1 MQSTKPGGGLIGAEG
16 RHQSGEGN
24 HNETN
29 FRPEAT
35 VHGLFRE
42 RAAAHPARPALVW
55 QGGQL
60 DYAGLD
66 NRSDAVA
73 RHLISLGCKP
83 DQPVA
88 LCLPRSAGAVIA
100 ALGVLKA
107 GGAYLPLDPSYPRA
121 RLQSI
126 LADAGVEIVIASDAD
141 RGPLEGLSVHLVSL
155 ESLETADHGESRS
168 LPETTSADGLAYVMY
183 TSGSTGM
190 PKGVQ
195 IEHRSIVRLVG
206 DVDYVTLDADTC
218 FLHAAPLGF
227 DASTLELWGPLLNGG
242 RCAVFAAPVPD
253 ARSLAA
259 CIETFG
265 VTSAW
270 LTAALFN
277 SIVDEDP
284 SALAGLR
291 ELLTGGEALSP
302 QHVRAALHALP
313 GLSLSNGYGPT
324 ECTTFATTYAIPRD
338 LPADATAIPIGR
350 AIADT
355 SLHVLD
361 AQGVPVAHGETG
373 ELHIGGRGLAR
384 GYLGRPDLDAER
396 FVTDASGQRLYR
408 TGDLVSWG
416 EDGTL
421 RFVGRADQQ
430 VKIRGFR
437 IEPGEIEAA
446 LSAHTNVKSCA
457 VVALPGPGA
466 DKRLV
471 AYVVPRTGNC
481 DIAGLRHHL
490 QQSLPDYMVPAL
502 FMQLSALPV
511 TTNGKLDRA
520 ALPAPGNAR
529 PELAHPYRAPRGEL
543 ETALCDAFAGV
554 LGLERVGADD
564 GFFELGGDSLLAIRV
579 LHQLRASGIADFAP
593 MRLFESPTPAGLA
606 KMQPVLTPEK
616 QAGASQPDEPI
627 AIVGMAGRFPGADD
641 IEAFWKNLCAGT
653 ESIRMFSPEEIDPSI
668 PPALRDHPDYV
679 RARGVL
685 NDTAGFDAAFFGI
698 SPLEAQLMDPQHR
711 HFLET
716 AWHALEHAGYV
727 PETAPGRVGVFG
739 GMYNATYYQKHVLP
753 RPETIARLGELPTML
768 ANEKDYL
775 TSRVAYK
782 LGLNGPAVG
791 VHTACSTSLVA
802 AVMAMESLRRGD
814 CELALA
820 GGVAITCPPD
830 SGYLYQEGA
839 MASPDGHTRTFD
851 AEAAGTVFSDGV
863 AMLALRRLSDA
874 IAAGDTVYA
883 VLLGGAVNN
892 DGAERASFTAPS
904 PSGQASVIALAH
916 DRAGIDARSISYLE
930 AHGTAT
936 PLGDPIEIE
945 GLTRAFRRHT
955 QDKGFCAIG
964 SLKSNVGHLVIAAGA
979 ASLIKTSLALHR
991 RTLPPTIGFDKPNPH
1006 IDFAASPFVPQS
1018 RLSDWSQASGPRR
1031 AGVSAFGFG
1040 GTNAHVVLEEAPATA
1055 PHADS
1060 ARTAQLLVVSART
1073 PEALEA
1079 SCQRLGSYLAGAD
1092 ATGDQT
1098 PTLADIAHTLRVGR
1112 RVFAHRHA
1120 IVAGSASEASRL
1132 LSEPLAQR
1140 AVDETTP
1147 DLAFLCPGQG
1157 SQYAAMGHGLYQT
1170 EPAFRAAYDQC
1181 CEILR
1186 TLTGSDPR
1194 LGFFSRDP
1202 DALLPT
1208 RITQPAI
1215 FVLEYALAR
1224 LWMHWG
1230 IVPTALIGHSV
1241 GEFVCA
1247 VLAGVMPLQDALA
1260 LVELRGRLMQ
1270 ALPAGS
1276 MLSVRLAASELS
1288 AYLEDGVELA
1298 AENGPHLCVVA
1309 GPTPAIERVGAR
1321 LDAAGIAARKL
1332 VTSHAFHSAMMEPV
1346 IAPMRERLQS
1356 IALQAPKIPIL
1367 STVTAEWLSDEQAC
1381 DPDYWAQHLRKPVR
1395 FAPAV
1400 SKLVS
1405 DPSRLLIEIGPRAT
1419 LTTLAHQ
1426 AAVGKRRQ
1434 TVAVASLSDSA
1445 ESESAAIATAL
1456 GKLWTLGAC
1465 PDWQAYTAH
1474 ESRRRVAVPGYPFQ
1488 HQRYWLDAVPALESG
1503 VSATALDADAAREAE
1518 IAPAA
1523 ESMLA
1528 DGMSVESSA
1537 ADAGRSALFAR
1548 LQSVIEEVSGLE
1560 VEENESATPW
1570 LELGLDSLALTQLS
1584 LQVQRSFKVK
1594 VSFRQ
1599 MMEQY
1604 GSMASLLEFLS
1615 VASDESRPVATG
1627 DKTTALSAKTAT
1639 AVIAGDE
1646 EDADGKPLTYDVK
1659 KAFGA
1664 IARIHSQ
1671 ADPLTPLQR
1680 ERLDALVARYTART
1694 GKSKTYTAKH
1704 RGHMADPRVVNGF
1717 RPITKELAYQLVI
1730 ERSRGSH
1737 MWDLDGNEYVD
1748 VLSGFGMN
1756 LFGWQPDFL
1765 REVLHQQIED
1775 GYEIGPQHVL
1785 AGETAELFAELTH
1798 AERVAFC
1805 NTGSEAVMG
1814 AMRIARTVTG
1824 RNTIAIFTGAYHGI
1838 FDEVIVRGTRKL
1850 RSIPAAPGIMA
1861 SASQNVLVLD
1871 YGTEESM
1878 RILRERAH
1886 ELAAILVEPVQSRRP
1901 DFQPVEF
1908 LRELRSLTQ
1917 ESGSVLI
1924 FDEVV
1929 TGFRAHPRGIQGL
1942 FGIEADLACYG
1953 KVVGGG
1959 FPIGVIA
1966 GKRPFMDA
1974 LDGGHWEYG
1983 DDSTPTVGVTYFA
1996 GTFVRHPLALA
2007 AAKASLRRLRDAGPE
2022 LQEGLNRRTADMV
2035 AAVNA
2040 AMRELGAPFKL
2051 ATFASLWRNVFTEDL
2066 PYGDLLYVMLRDRG
2080 IHILD
2085 NFPCFLTTAHTDEDI
2100 ARIVAAYREAAAE
2113 MIESGFFPVVET
2125 GTGIE
2130 ADTAAAA
2137 SEMRVVPT
2145 TEQQREVWLADRMG
2159 AEASLAYNESISLH
2173 LRGPLDVDAL
2183 RAAIQSLIGRHDAL
2197 RSTFSVD
2204 GLSLHVHAATPTLDL
2219 DLHDLSALTP
2229 VESEAGLAGLI
2240 DQHVSQPFDLVE
2252 GPLVRTALVR
2262 MDEAHHVFV
2271 LTGHHIVLDGWS
2283 FWVLVKELAAE
2294 YARFKHGTGAS
2305 LPEAPS
2311 FADYA
2316 LLASDEAGTDGEDLE
2331 WWSRQYADGG
2341 PVLELPTDRPRP
2353 RLRTQTAGRHDHL
2366 LPAQL
2371 VASLRKVGAKRG
2383 TSLFASLL
2391 AGFSTLLHRLTH
2403 QDDVV
2408 IGIPV
2413 AGQAAGHEGLVG
2425 HCVSMLPLRL
2435 RMQRAIP
2442 FAQLLE
2448 SSRAAMLDAY
2458 DHQRVTFGRLLQA
2471 LPLAR
2476 DTARL
2481 PLISVMFNID
2491 QAMTLERDAVP
2502 GLQFEVAG
2510 NARRFETFEL
2520 FVNAVDLGADGM
2532 RLECQYNRD
2541 LFDAETVA
2549 RWMSAFE
2556 SLLSDAAADPE
2567 CALGALA
2574 LLGDEDRRRL
2584 DGWNATEAEYPRDQR
2599 VEDLILEQT
2608 CRSPDAIALRAGARS
2623 LSYAQLDARSHAIAC
2638 ALQSAGVSAGDRVGL
2653 LLERDIDLVPALLGA
2668 WRAGACYVPMDPAFP
2683 VERLAYMAS
2692 DAGLRFVLST
2702 QTLAERL
2709 EAAVG
2714 NATVISV
2721 DAIPAFSERTM
2732 PPQGTASDDAYVIYT
2747 SGSTGQPKGV
2757 CVPHRTVA
2765 NFLQSMRAAPGLD
2778 AQARFAAVTTLSFD
2792 IAVLELLLPLLVGA
2806 QVLLVER
2813 EQAIDGQA
2821 LRVLLESNDI
2831 DAMQATPMTWRLL
2844 LESGWRGGPQW
2855 KALCGGEPMPPE
2867 IAAALLERTGELWN
2881 LYGPTETTVW
2891 SSAHRVAD
2899 ATPPLPIGKPIA
2911 NTQLHV
2917 MDADLKRVPIGVV
2930 GELCIGGD
2938 GVARGYLD
2946 RPQLT
2951 AERFVD
2957 TEHGRLYRT
2966 GDLARWRN
2974 DGTLECLGRDDFQVK
2989 LRGYRIELGEIEQQ
3003 LASHPAV
3010 AQVVAVTHAFGDGDV
3025 RLVAYVVPAT
3035 PSSLDEETMRAHLAS
3050 RLPGY
3055 MVPSR
3060 FIPLA
3065 SLPLT
3070 GSGKIDRKALP
3081 APGIGEASPVDRS
3094 QQDIADPLQA
3104 QVAAHYR
3111 QVLGLAQVGAH
3122 DNFFSIGGHSLLAA
3136 QLTARLGSE
3145 LHINMPLRVAFE
3157 HPTIAG
3163 LAAWIGM
3170 QEKDD
3175 RDTQSIA
3182 RLPSGSNAP
3191 LSLMQQRLWYL
3202 EQLQPGRT
3210 VYNVPSAHHLR
3221 GALDFDALERALA
3234 RIVERQDVLRTVV
3247 GTHEGEPYQH
3257 VQARVDVSLPRE
3269 DLSQLPHG
3277 QREAELMHRLE
3288 DQIARP
3294 FDLARGPLFRA
3305 RLYAL
3310 EEDHHVLFF
3319 MAHHLIWDGWSFDL
3333 FYDEMSALYQ
3343 AYAGGGDD
3351 PLAAASVSYGDFSA
3365 WHREWLAGPE
3375 LSRQLQHWQ
3384 TKLADAPEALDLP
3397 VDHARPSTPS
3407 NEGDTV
3413 WLRIPQ
3419 DTVEALRAQAQAQ
3432 GATLF
3437 MTLLSAWS
3445 LLLHQLS
3452 GQRDLVIGTP
3462 VRGRSQPGLESLMGF
3477 FVNALPLRLR
3487 VDPDQTFVSLLQ
3499 DVRDEVVDAF
3509 GSQDVPF
3516 EHLVRV
3522 LDKRRD
3528 ASRFPIYQAFFSYQD
3543 ARQRPSRWG
3552 VLAHQNLPVF
3562 QPAAAQDLA
3571 LWFLE
3576 GSDGLVG
3583 GLNFNTD
3590 ILLRETAELLKQ
3602 RYLSLLE
3609 GIASGPSTRVHE
3621 LLAIDPRET
3630 ALLAE
3635 WNATSAPVPDTQEI
3649 SAYLQPAFAANAARI
3664 AVLQDDEAISYA
3676 QLDAQAT
3683 RIARA
3688 LQSRGVGEN
3697 SLVGLHLQRT
3707 PQMLAAL
3714 LGVLRSGAAY
3724 LPLDPDFPAERL
3736 AFMLEDSGT
3745 ALVLHDGAQAPFADF
3760 AGEQIPLET
3769 LLEDS
3774 AEDAAPLVAPALSP
3788 DALAYVI
3795 YTSGSTGQPKGVR
3808 VPQRAVVNFLESMKS
3823 KPGFDASTR
3832 LAAVTTLSFDIAVL
3846 ELFLPL
3852 AVGGTLVL
3860 IGREDAADGRALR
3873 AVCER
3878 HKVNA
3883 MQATPLTWRLLLES
3897 GWRGGKQWK
3906 ALCGGE
3912 AMPVQVAEALL
3923 PRVGELWNMY
3933 GPTETTV
3940 WSTCAR
3946 IAAGQGDIVVGRPIA
3961 NTQVRVVDADG
3972 AACPIGIPG
3981 EIVIDGAGVT
3991 LGYHVRPQLT
4001 AEKFIADSTGARKA
4015 SYRSGDLGRWRSDG
4029 QLQHLGRLDQ
4039 QVKLRGYRIETGEIE
4054 VALSRHAA
4062 VFQTVVHLV
4071 PGPGGEKMLAA
4082 YVVMR
4087 DAQTLQPD
4095 ELRAHLRRTLPD
4107 YMVPGIFVALE
4118 ALPTTRNGKVDRNA
4132 LSMPA
4137 QAAPTVHSLSRQQP
4151 RTTTERT
4158 VAALWCELLEIEE
4171 VGLLDN
4177 FLDLGGHSLLVMRA
4191 VALLQA
4197 RTGASLSP
4205 RAFVFQT
4212 LEQIAAECD
4221 ATAQISEPVQES
4233 RGLLKRVIA
4242 RFGRAAQ
4249 K

>member
-1 MQSTKPGGGLIGAEG
+1 MQSTKPGGGLIGAE
-16 RHQSGEGN
+16 RPHQSGEGN
-24 HNETN
+24 HNQTN
-29 FRPEAT
+29 FRLEAT

-42 RAAAHPARPALVW
+42 RAAMHPSRPALVW
-55 QGGQL
+55 QDGQL

-66 NRSDAVA
+66 RRSDAVA
-73 RHLISLGCKP
+73 RHLIALGCKP
-83 DQPVA
+83 DQPIA
-88 LCLPRSAGAVIA
+88 LCLPRSAGAVVA
-100 ALGVLKA
+100 ALGILKA
-107 GGAYLPLDPSYPRA
+107 GAAYLPLDPSYPRL

-126 LADAGVEIVIASDAD
+126 LADAGAEIAIVSDAD
-141 RGPLEGLSVHLVSL
+141 HGSLEGLSAQVVSL
-155 ESLETADHGESRS
+155 ESLETGDHDHTGS
-168 LPETTSADGLAYVMY
+168 LPETTSAHGLAYVMY

-206 DVDYVTLDADTC
+206 DVDYVNLDADTC

-259 CIETFG
+259 CIGTFG
-265 VTSAW
+265 VTAAW

-291 ELLTGGEALSP
+291 ELLIGGEALSP

-313 GLSLSNGYGPT
+313 GLTLSNGYGPT

-361 AQGVPVAHGETG
+361 AEGVAVAHGETG

-396 FVTDASGQRLYR
+396 FIADASGQRLYR
-408 TGDLVSWG
+408 TGDLVHWG

-446 LSAHTNVKSCA
+446 LSAQANVKSCA
-457 VVALPGPGA
+457 VVALPGPGV
-466 DKRLV
+466 DRRLV

-481 DIAGLRHHL
+481 DIAGLRQHL
-490 QQSLPDYMVPAL
+490 QRSLPDYMVPAL
-502 FMQLSALPV
+502 FVQLSALPV
-511 TTNGKLDRA
+511 TANGKLDRA
-520 ALPAPGNAR
+520 ALPAPDNAR

-543 ETALCDAFAGV
+543 ETALCEAFASI

-579 LHQLRASGIADFAP
+579 LHQLRASGIADFTP
-593 MRLFESPTPAGLA
+593 VRLFEFPTPAGLA
-606 KMQPVLTPEK
+606 KTQAVTVEK

-653 ESIRMFSPEEIDPSI
+653 ESIRIFSPEQIDPSI

-782 LGLNGPAVG
+782 LGLNGPAVS

-851 AEAAGTVFSDGV
+851 ADAAGTVFSDGV

-874 IAAGDTVYA
+874 VAAGDTVYA

-892 DGAERASFTAPS
+892 DGGERASFTAPS

-964 SLKSNVGHLVIAAGA
+964 SLKSNVGHLVVAAGA

-991 RTLPPTIGFDKPNPH
+991 RTLPPTIGFGKPNPH

-1018 RLSDWSQASGPRR
+1018 RLSDWPQASGPRR

-1060 ARTAQLLVVSART
+1060 LRAAQLLVVSART
-1073 PEALEA
+1073 PEALQA
-1079 SCQRLGSYLAGAD
+1079 SCQQLGAFLAGGD
-1092 ATGDQT
+1092 AMEDRI
-1098 PTLADIAHTLRVGR
+1098 PPLADIAHTLRVGR
-1112 RVFAHRHA
+1112 RAFTHRHA
-1120 IVAGSASEASRL
+1120 IVAGSAAEASRL
-1132 LSEPLAQR
+1132 LSEPVALR
-1140 AVDETTP
+1140 AVAETTP
-1147 DLAFLCPGQG
+1147 ALAFLCPGQG
-1157 SQYAAMGHGLYQT
+1157 SQYAAMGHGLYQS
-1170 EPAFRAAYDQC
+1170 EPAFRAAYDEC
-1181 CEILR
+1181 CGILQ

-1194 LGFFSRDP
+1194 LAFFSSDP
-1202 DALLPT
+1202 EALQPT
-1208 RITQPAI
+1208 QITQPAI
-1215 FVLEYALAR
+1215 FVLEYALAK
-1224 LWMHWG
+1224 LWTHWG

-1247 VLAGVMPLQDALA
+1247 ALAGVMPLQDALA

-1270 ALPAGS
+1270 ALPTGS

-1288 AYLEDGVELA
+1288 LHLEDGVELA

-1309 GPTPAIERVGAR
+1309 GPTPAIEHLEAR
-1321 LDAAGIAARKL
+1321 LGVAGIAARKL

-1346 IAPMRERLQS
+1346 IAPMRQRLQS
-1356 IALQAPKIPIL
+1356 IALQSPKIPIL
-1367 STVTAEWLSDEQAC
+1367 STVTAEWLSDEQAR

-1400 SKLVS
+1400 AKLVAE
-1405 DPSRLLIEIGPRAT
+1405 PSRLLVEIGPRAT

-1426 AAVGKRRQ
+1426 AAVGKRGQ

-1456 GKLWTLGAC
+1456 GKLWTLGAA
-1465 PDWQAYTAH
+1465 PDWQAHTAH

-1503 VSATALDADAAREAE
+1503 MSATALHPDVPREAE
-1518 IAPAA
+1518 IAYAA
-1523 ESMLA
+1523 ESMPA
-1528 DGMSVESSA
+1528 NTA
-1537 ADAGRSALFAR
+1537 TPDAGRGALFAR

-1560 VEENESATPW
+1560 VEESESATPW

-1615 VASDESRPVATG
+1615 SASDEAGTAAMG
-1627 DKTTALSAKTAT
+1627 DKTSALSAAAAPGTAS
-1639 AVIAGDE
+1639 DE
-1646 EDADGKPLTYDVK
+1646 EDAEGKPLTYDVK

-1704 RGHMADPRVVNGF
+1704 RDHMADPRVVNGF
-1717 RPITKELAYQLVI
+1717 RPLTKELAYQLVI
-1730 ERSRGSH
+1730 ERSRGSR

-1765 REVLHQQIED
+1765 REVLHRQIED

-1785 AGETAELFAELTH
+1785 AGETAELFAELTQ
-1798 AERVAFC
+1798 AQRVAFC

-1908 LRELRSLTQ
+1908 LRELRSLTR

-2007 AAKASLRRLRDAGPE
+2007 AAKASLQQLRDAGPE

-2051 ATFASLWRNVFTEDL
+2051 ATFASLWRNVFTEEL

-2113 MIESGFFPVVET
+2113 MIESGFFPVVRTES
-2125 GTGIE
+2125 
-2130 ADTAAAA
+2130 AA
-2137 SEMRVVPT
+2137 SAGEIRVVPT

-2173 LRGPLDVDAL
+2173 LHGPLDVDAL

-2204 GLSLHVHAATPTLDL
+2204 GLSLRVHAATPTLDL
-2219 DLHDLSALTP
+2219 DLHDLSVLVP

-2240 DQHVSQPFDLVE
+2240 DQHVSQPFDLIS

-2294 YARFKHGTGAS
+2294 YARFKQGAGAA
-2305 LPEAPS
+2305 LPAAPS

-2316 LLASDEAGTDGEDLE
+2316 LIASNQAGTDSEDLE

-2435 RMQRAIP
+2435 RMQRAMP

-2448 SSRAAMLDAY
+2448 SSRVAMLDAY

-2556 SLLSDAAADPE
+2556 SLLSDAVADPE
-2567 CALGALA
+2567 RALGALA
-2574 LLGDEDRRRL
+2574 LLGDHDRRQL
-2584 DGWNATEAEYPRDQR
+2584 DGWNATEAQYPSDRR
-2599 VEDLILEQT
+2599 IEDLILEQAR
-2608 CRSPDAIALRAGARS
+2608 RSADAIAVRAGAQS

-2638 ALQSAGVSAGDRVGL
+2638 ALQSAGISPGDRVGL
-2653 LLERDIDLVPALLGA
+2653 LLERDIDLVPALLGT

-2683 VERLAYMAS
+2683 VERLAYIS
-2692 DAGLRFVLST
+2692 NDAGLRFVLST
-2702 QTLAERL
+2702 EALTEKL

-2714 NATVISV
+2714 NAVVIHV
-2721 DAIPAFSERTM
+2721 EAIPAFDDRTL

-2757 CVPHRTVA
+2757 CVPHRAVA
-2765 NFLQSMRAAPGLD
+2765 NFLHSMREVPGLD

-2821 LRVLLESNDI
+2821 LRALLESNDI
-2831 DAMQATPMTWRLL
+2831 NAMQATPMTWRLL
-2844 LESGWRGGPQW
+2844 LASGWCGGPQW

-2867 IAAALLERTGELWN
+2867 VAAALLERTGELWN

-2891 SSAHRVAD
+2891 SSVHRITN

-2911 NTQLHV
+2911 NTQLHI
-2917 MDADLKRVPIGVV
+2917 MDVDLKRVPIGVV

-2951 AERFVD
+2951 VERFVD

-2974 DGTLECLGRDDFQVK
+2974 DGTVECLGRNDFQVK

-3003 LASHPAV
+3003 LATHPAV
-3010 AQVVAVTHAFGDGDV
+3010 AQAVAITHAFGDSDV

-3035 PSSLDEETMRAHLAS
+3035 SSSMDEEALRTHLAS
-3050 RLPGY
+3050 RLPAY

-3060 FIPLA
+3060 FLPLA

-3081 APGIGEASPVDRS
+3081 APAVAEAGPADRPGEDL
-3094 QQDIADPLQA
+3094 ADPFQA

-3145 LHINMPLRVAFE
+3145 LRIDVPLRVAFE
-3157 HPTIAG
+3157 HPTVAG
-3163 LAAWIGM
+3163 LAAWIGA
-3170 QEKDD
+3170 QEMHD
-3175 RDTQSIA
+3175 RETQSIA
-3182 RLPSGSNAP
+3182 RLPTGSNAP

-3221 GALDFDALERALA
+3221 GALDFDALERAFA
-3234 RIVERQDVLRTVV
+3234 RIVERQDVLRTVI
-3247 GTHEGEPYQH
+3247 GTHEGEPYQY
-3257 VQARVDVSLPRE
+3257 VQARVEVSLPRE
-3269 DLSQLPHG
+3269 DLSHLPLE
-3277 QREAELMHRLE
+3277 QREAELMRRLE
-3288 DQIARP
+3288 DEIARP

-3310 EEDHHVLFF
+3310 DDDHHVLFF

-3343 AYAGGGDD
+3343 AYAEGGDD
-3351 PLAAASVSYGDFSA
+3351 PLSATALSYADFSA

-3384 TKLADAPEALDLP
+3384 AKLADAPEALELP

-3413 WLRIPQ
+3413 WLHIPQ
-3419 DTVEALRAQAQAQ
+3419 ATVETLRTHAQSQ

-3452 GQRDLVIGTP
+3452 GQRDIVIGTP
-3462 VRGRSQPGLESLMGF
+3462 VRGRGQPGLESLMGF

-3487 VDPDQTFVSLLQ
+3487 VDPDQTFTSLLQ
-3499 DVRDEVVDAF
+3499 GVRDEVVDAF

-3552 VLAHQNLPVF
+3552 ALAHQNLPVF

-3590 ILLRETAELLKQ
+3590 ILVRETAELLKQ

-3609 GIASGPSTRVHE
+3609 GIASGPSTRVRE
-3621 LLAIDPRET
+3621 LLAVDPRET
-3630 ALLAE
+3630 ARLAE
-3635 WNATSAPVPDTQEI
+3635 WNATSAPSPSVQGI
-3649 SAYLQPAFAANAARI
+3649 AAYLQPVFAANAGRPAVLQGNDALTYDQLDTQAARI
-3664 AVLQDDEAISYA
+3664 A
-3676 QLDAQAT
+3676 QAL
-3683 RIARA
+3683 R
-3688 LQSRGVGEN
+3688 SRGVGED
-3697 SLVGLHLQRT
+3697 SLIGLHLQRT
-3707 PQMLAAL
+3707 PLMLAAL

-3736 AFMLEDSGT
+3736 AFMLQDSG
-3745 ALVLHDGAQAPFADF
+3745 AAMVLHDGTQAPFADF
-3760 AGEQIPLET
+3760 LGEQIALTT
-3769 LLEDS
+3769 LLEEP
-3774 AEDAAPLVAPALSP
+3774 AEDATPSAAPALSP

-3823 KPGFDASTR
+3823 KPGFDDSTR

-3852 AVGGTLVL
+3852 AVGGTVVLVD
-3860 IGREDAADGRALR
+3860 REDAADGRALR
-3873 AVCER
+3873 ALCEL

-3897 GWRGGKQWK
+3897 GWRGGKRWK

-3912 AMPVQVAEALL
+3912 AMPVEVAEALL

-3940 WSTCAR
+3940 WSSCAR
-3946 IAAGQGDIVVGRPIA
+3946 IAAGQGDIVIGRPIA
-3961 NTQVRVVDADG
+3961 NTQIRVVDADG
-3972 AACPIGIPG
+3972 AACAIGTPG

-3991 LGYHVRPQLT
+3991 LGYHARPQLT
-4001 AEKFIADSTGARKA
+4001 AEKFIADSAGTRYA
-4015 SYRSGDLGRWRSDG
+4015 SYRTGDLGRWRSDG
-4029 QLQHLGRLDQ
+4029 QLQHLGRMDQ

-4062 VFQTVVHLV
+4062 VFQAVAHLV

-4082 YVVMR
+4082 YLVMR
-4087 DAQTLQPD
+4087 EAQALQPD

-4107 YMVPGIFVALE
+4107 YMVPGVFVALE
-4118 ALPTTRNGKVDRNA
+4118 ALPTTGNGKVDRNA
-4132 LSMPA
+4132 LPLPA
-4137 QAAPTVHSLSRQQP
+4137 QAMTAQHPVSRQQP
-4151 RTTTERT
+4151 RTSTERT

-4212 LEQIAAECD
+4212 LEQIAAELD
-4221 ATAQISEPVQES
+4221 AAVRKPEPVEES

>member
-1 MQSTKPGGGLIGAEG
+1 MQSAKQGEGLKGAEG
-16 RHQSGEGN
+16 RAGLGHGN
-24 HNETN
+24 GKHVN
-29 FRPEAT
+29 FRPQAT

-55 QGGQL
+55 PGGQL

-66 NRSDAVA
+66 RQSDAVA
-73 RHLISLGCKP
+73 RQLISLGCKS

-88 LCLPRSAGAVIA
+88 LCLPRSAGAVVA
-100 ALGVLKA
+100 ALGILKA
-107 GGAYLPLDPSYPRA
+107 GCAYLPLDPSYPRA

-126 LADAGVEIVIASDAD
+126 LADAGVDTMIVGEAMQASFS
-141 RGPLEGLSVHLVSL
+141 GLSTHLLAL
-155 ESLETADHGESRS
+155 ESLMADSREDAS
-168 LPETTSADGLAYVMY
+168 PLPERTSANGLAYVMY
-183 TSGSTGM
+183 TSGSTGT

-242 RCAVFAAPVPD
+242 RCALFEAPVPD
-253 ARSLAA
+253 ARALSA
-259 CIETFG
+259 CIKACG

-277 SIVDEDP
+277 SVVDEDV

-302 QHVRAALHALP
+302 RHVRSALQALP
-313 GLSLSNGYGPT
+313 GLALSNGYGPT
-324 ECTTFATTYAIPRD
+324 ECTTFATTYRIPHD
-338 LPADATAIPIGR
+338 LPAEATSIPIGR

-355 SLHVLD
+355 TLHVLD
-361 AQGVPVAHGETG
+361 ARGAPVPSGEVG
-373 ELHIGGRGLAR
+373 ELHLGGRGLAR
-384 GYLGRPDLDAER
+384 GYLGRADLDAER
-396 FVTDASGQRLYR
+396 FLVDGNGERLYR
-408 TGDLVSWG
+408 TGDLVSWR
-416 EDGTL
+416 EDGVL
-421 RFVGRADQQ
+421 QFVGRVDHQL
-430 VKIRGFR
+430 KIRGFR
-437 IEPGEIEAA
+437 IEPGEIEAV
-446 LSAHTNVKSCA
+446 LSTHAGVKACA
-457 VVALPGPGA
+457 VLALPGPGA

-471 AYVVPRTGNC
+471 AYVVPQQGNR
-481 DIAGLRHHL
+481 DIADLRQHL
-490 QQSLPDYMVPAL
+490 QNVLPDYMVPAVFVPL
-502 FMQLSALPV
+502 AALPL
-511 TTNGKLDRA
+511 TANGKLDRA
-520 ALPAPGNAR
+520 ALPAPGKSR
-529 PELAHPYRAPRGEL
+529 PELAQPYRAPRGAL
-543 ETALCDAFAGV
+543 ETALCAAYAEV
-554 LGLERVGADD
+554 LDLDRVGADD
-564 GFFELGGDSLLAIRV
+564 GFFELGGDSLLALRL
-579 LHQLRASGIADFAP
+579 LHQLRASGVADFTP
-593 MRLFESPTPAGLA
+593 MRLFEFPTPARLA
-606 KMQPVLTPEK
+606 GMPLAAAEATRP
-616 QAGASQPDEPI
+616 ATALPDEPI
-627 AIVGMAGRFPGADD
+627 AIIGMAGRFPGADD
-641 IEAFWKNLCAGT
+641 IEAFWKNLCDGT
-653 ESIRMFSPEEIDPSI
+653 ESIRMFSPDEIDAGIAPG
-668 PPALRDHPDYV
+668 LRAHPDYV

-685 NDTAGFDAAFFGI
+685 RDAAGFDAAFFGI

-739 GMYNATYYQKHVLP
+739 GMYNGSYFQKHLLP

-782 LGLNGPAVG
+782 LGLNGPAVS

-802 AVMAMESLRRGD
+802 TVMAMESLRRGD

-839 MASPDGHTRTFD
+839 MASPDGHTRPFD
-851 AEAAGTVFSDGV
+851 VDAAGTVFSDGV
-863 AMLALRRLSDA
+863 AMVTLRRLADA
-874 IAAGDTVYA
+874 VAAGDTIYA

-892 DGAERASFTAPS
+892 DGADRASFTAPS
-904 PSGQASVIALAH
+904 PAGQASVIALAH
-916 DRAGIDARSISYLE
+916 DRAGIDARSLSYLE

-955 QDKGFCAIG
+955 ADTGFCAIG
-964 SLKSNVGHLVIAAGA
+964 SLKSNVGHLVTAAGA

-991 RTLPPTIGFDKPNPH
+991 NTLPPSIGFGKPNPN
-1006 IDFAASPFVPQS
+1006 IDFAASPFIVQS
-1018 RLSDWSQASGPRR
+1018 RRSDWPRIGEPRR

-1040 GTNAHVVLEEAPATA
+1040 GTNAHVVLQEAPET
-1055 PHADS
+1055 PPS
-1060 ARTAQLLVVSART
+1060 SESSRTAQLLVVSGRT
-1073 PEALEA
+1073 AEALQANCQALA
-1079 SCQRLGSYLAGAD
+1079 STLATAGETAS
-1092 ATGDQT
+1092 A
-1098 PTLADIAHTLRVGR
+1098 PLADIGHTLRVGR
-1112 RVFAHRHA
+1112 RGFAHRHA
-1120 IVAGSASEASRL
+1120 VVAGSAAEAARL
-1132 LSEPLAQR
+1132 LAEPLVPR
-1140 AVDETTP
+1140 TP
-1147 DLAFLCPGQG
+1147 ATVAPEIAFLCPGQG
-1157 SQYAAMGHGLYQT
+1157 SQYTAMGQGLYQT
-1170 EPAFRAAYDQC
+1170 EPAFRAAYDEC
-1181 CEILR
+1181 CDLLQE
-1186 TLTGSDPR
+1186 LTGSDPR
-1194 LGFFSRDP
+1194 PQFFSA
-1202 DALLPT
+1202 DAEALRPT
-1208 RITQPAI
+1208 RVTQPAI

-1247 VLAGVMPLQDALA
+1247 ALAGVMPLRDALA

-1270 ALPAGS
+1270 ALPEGS
-1276 MLSVRLAASELS
+1276 MLSVRVAAAELD
-1288 AYLEDGVELA
+1288 AHLEEGVELA

-1309 GPTPAIERVGAR
+1309 GPTPAIERMEAR
-1321 LDAAGIAARKL
+1321 LAAAGIAARKL

-1346 IAPMRERLQS
+1346 IAPMRERLRS
-1356 IALQAPKIPIL
+1356 IALQAPRIPIL
-1367 STVTAEWLSDEQAC
+1367 STVTAEWLDDDQAR

-1400 SKLVS
+1400 AKLVAE
-1405 DPSRLLIEIGPRAT
+1405 PAQLLVEIGPRAT

-1426 AAVGKRRQ
+1426 VAIGKRGQ
-1434 TVAVASLSDSA
+1434 TVAVASLADSA
-1445 ESESAAIATAL
+1445 EGESAAIAQAL
-1456 GKLWTLGAC
+1456 GKLWTLGAT
-1465 PDWQAYTAH
+1465 PDWRAYTAH
-1474 ESRRRVAVPGYPFQ
+1474 ESRRRIGLPGYAFQ
-1488 HQRYWLDAVPALESG
+1488 HQRYWLEAVPADEAQAASTAHPAEAEAALETP
-1503 VSATALDADAAREAE
+1503 ATATTSEA
-1518 IAPAA
+1518 P
-1523 ESMLA
+1523 
-1528 DGMSVESSA
+1528 DV
-1537 ADAGRSALFAR
+1537 GRSALFAR

-1560 VEENESATPW
+1560 VEESESATPW
-1570 LELGLDSLALTQLS
+1570 LELGLDSLSLTQLS

-1594 VSFRQ
+1594 VTFRQ

-1604 GSMASLLEFLS
+1604 GSMAKLLELL
-1615 VASDESRPVATG
+1615 ASASEPAATG
-1627 DKTTALSAKTAT
+1627 DAKAAGTSTAST
-1639 AVIAGDE
+1639 GDE
-1646 EDADGKPLTYDVK
+1646 EDSDGKPLTYDVK

-1664 IARIHSQ
+1664 IARIHNQ
-1671 ADPLTPLQR
+1671 ADAMTPAQR
-1680 ERLDALVARYTART
+1680 ERLDALVARYTSRT
-1694 GKSKTYTAKH
+1694 GKSKAYTTRH

-1717 RPITKELAYQLVI
+1717 RPLTKELAYQLVI
-1730 ERSRGSH
+1730 ERSRGSR

-1765 REVLHQQIED
+1765 REVLHEQID
-1775 GYEIGPQHVL
+1775 KGYEIGPQHVL

-1908 LRELRSLTQ
+1908 LRELRSLTHD
-1917 ESGSVLI
+1917 SGSVLI

-1983 DDSTPTVGVTYFA
+1983 DDSKPTVGVTYFA

-2007 AAKASLRRLRDAGPE
+2007 AAKASLQRLRDAGPG

-2035 AAVNA
+2035 ATINA
-2040 AMRELGAPFKL
+2040 SMRELGAPFKL
-2051 ATFASLWRNVFTEDL
+2051 ATFASLWRNVFTQDL

-2085 NFPCFLTTAHTDEDI
+2085 NFPCFLTTAHSDEDI
-2100 ARIVAAYREAAAE
+2100 AHIVAAYRDAAAE
-2113 MIESGFFPVVET
+2113 MIESGFFPVVPAEQ
-2125 GTGIE
+2125 
-2130 ADTAAAA
+2130 DAAVAA
-2137 SEMRVVPT
+2137 SGTRIVPT
-2145 TEQQREVWLADRMG
+2145 TEQQREVWLADQMG
-2159 AEASLAYNESISLH
+2159 TEASLAYNESISLH
-2173 LRGPLDVDAL
+2173 LRGDLDLAAL
-2183 RAAIQSLIGRHDAL
+2183 RAAIQSLVARHDAL
-2197 RSTFSVD
+2197 RSTFSTD
-2204 GLSLHVHAATPTLDL
+2204 GLSLHVHATTPVLDL
-2219 DLHDLSALTP
+2219 ELHDASTGTP
-2229 VESEAGLAGLI
+2229 AEAGAALAALV
-2240 DQHVSQPFDLVE
+2240 DQHVSKPFDLVN

-2262 MDEAHHVFV
+2262 LEPAHHVFV

-2294 YARFKHGTGAS
+2294 YTRFKQGAGVA
-2305 LPEAPS
+2305 LPAAPS

-2316 LLASDEAGTDGEDLE
+2316 ASAAEDTGSDGTDLA
-2331 WWSRQYADGG
+2331 WWSQLYADGG
-2341 PVLELPTDRPRP
+2341 PVLELPVDRPRP

-2366 LPAQL
+2366 LPAPL
-2371 VASLRKVGAKRG
+2371 IAAMRKVGAKRG

-2391 AGFSTLLHRLTH
+2391 AGFSTLLHRLTR

-2413 AGQAAGHEGLVG
+2413 AGQAAGQEGLVG

-2435 RMQRAIP
+2435 RMQRDMP

-2448 SSRAAMLDAY
+2448 ASRVAMLDAY
-2458 DHQRVTFGRLLQA
+2458 DHQRITFGRLLQV

-2502 GLQFEVAG
+2502 GLGFEVAG

-2520 FVNAVDLGADGM
+2520 FVNAVDLGSDGM

-2541 LFDAETVA
+2541 LFDAQTVA

-2556 SLLSDAAADPE
+2556 TLLSDAAAEPE
-2567 CALGALA
+2567 RALGALA
-2574 LLGDEDRRRL
+2574 LLGEADARQLEA
-2584 DGWNATEAEYPRDQR
+2584 WNATEVDYPGDPR
-2599 VEDLILEQT
+2599 VEDLILEQARRRGDHT
-2608 CRSPDAIALRAGARS
+2608 ALRAGTRS
-2623 LSYAQLDARSHAIAC
+2623 LGYAQLDARSHAIAC
-2638 ALQSAGVSAGDRVGL
+2638 ALQAAGVSAGDRVGL

-2683 VERLAYMAS
+2683 SERLAYMAS
-2692 DAGLRFVLST
+2692 DAGLRFVLAD
-2702 QTLAERL
+2702 QDLAQGL
-2709 EAAVG
+2709 QAALG
-2714 NATVISV
+2714 DATVIPMES
-2721 DAIPAFSERTM
+2721 IPATDERVLG
-2732 PPQGTASDDAYVIYT
+2732 PRGNAGDDAYVIYT

-2757 CVPHRTVA
+2757 CVPHRAVV
-2765 NFLQSMRAAPGLD
+2765 NFLRSMLAAPGLD

-2792 IAVLELLLPLLVGA
+2792 IAVLELLLPLLAGA
-2806 QVLLVER
+2806 QVLVVER

-2821 LRVLLESNDI
+2821 LRGLLEDNGI
-2831 DAMQATPMTWRLL
+2831 TAMQATPMTWRLL
-2844 LESGWRGGPQW
+2844 LASGWRGGPQW
-2855 KALCGGEPMPPE
+2855 KVLCGGEPMPPE
-2867 IAAALLERTGELWN
+2867 IATALLERSGELWN

-2891 SSAHRVAD
+2891 SSLHRITD

-2911 NTQLHV
+2911 NTRLHV
-2917 MDADLKRVPIGVV
+2917 MDADLQPVPIGVV

-2938 GVARGYLD
+2938 GVTRGYLD
-2946 RPQLT
+2946 RPRLT
-2951 AERFVD
+2951 AERFVE
-2957 TEHGRLYRT
+2957 TGQGRLYRT

-2974 DGTLECLGRDDFQVK
+2974 DGTMECLGRNDFQVK

-3003 LASHPAV
+3003 LATHPAIAQAV
-3010 AQVVAVTHAFGDGDV
+3010 AITRAFGEGDT
-3025 RLVAYVVPAT
+3025 RLLAYVVPTA
-3035 PSSLDEETMRAHLAS
+3035 SSAVDEDALRTHLAS

-3060 FIPLA
+3060 FIA
-3065 SLPLT
+3065 MAALPLT
-3070 GSGKIDRKALP
+3070 GSGKIDRNALP
-3081 APGIGEASPVDRS
+3081 APAEEAASAHSPVEGY
-3094 QQDIADPLQA
+3094 ADEHQA
-3104 QVAAHYR
+3104 SVAAHYR
-3111 QVLGLAQVGAH
+3111 QVLGLGQVGPH
-3122 DNFFSIGGHSLLAA
+3122 ENFFSIGGHSLLAA
-3136 QLTARLGSE
+3136 QLATRLGSE
-3145 LHINMPLRVAFE
+3145 LGTTVPLRTVFE

-3163 LAAWIGM
+3163 LAGWIATNAT
-3170 QEKDD
+3170 KDG
-3175 RDTQSIA
+3175 A
-3182 RLPSGSNAP
+3182 APPVMRLAPGTRAP

-3210 VYNVPSAHHLR
+3210 VYNVPSAHRLR
-3221 GALDFDALERALA
+3221 GALDFDALARAFA
-3234 RIVERQDVLRTVV
+3234 RIVERQDVLRTVIA
-3247 GTHEGEPYQH
+3247 THEGEPYQQ
-3257 VQARVDVSLPRE
+3257 VLAEVDARLVRE
-3269 DLSQLPHG
+3269 DLSALPAD
-3277 QREAELMHRLE
+3277 QREPELMRRLE
-3288 DQIARP
+3288 DQIAQP
-3294 FDLARGPLFRA
+3294 FDLVQGPLFRA
-3305 RLYAL
+3305 RLYLL
-3310 EEDHHVLFF
+3310 EDDHHVLFF

-3343 AYAGGGDD
+3343 AYAAGGDD
-3351 PLAAASVSYGDFSA
+3351 PLAAVPVSYGDFSA
-3365 WHREWLAGPE
+3365 WHRDWLDGPE
-3375 LSRQLQHWQ
+3375 LSRQLQYWQ
-3384 TKLADAPEALDLP
+3384 ARLADAPEALDLP
-3397 VDHARPSTPS
+3397 VDHARPATPS
-3407 NEGDTV
+3407 NDGDTV

-3419 DTVEALRAQAQAQ
+3419 TTVDTLRAQAQAQ
-3432 GATLF
+3432 GTTLF

-3462 VRGRSQPGLESLMGF
+3462 VRGRGQPGLESLMGF

-3487 VDPDQTFVSLLQ
+3487 VDPDQSFAALVQ
-3499 DVRDEVVDAF
+3499 DVRAEVVDAF

-3528 ASRFPIYQAFFSYQD
+3528 PSRFPIYQAFFSYQD
-3543 ARQRPSRWG
+3543 ARQRPSCWG
-3552 VLAHQNLPVF
+3552 ALAHENLPVF
-3562 QPAAAQDLA
+3562 QAASAQDVA

-3609 GIASGPSTRVHE
+3609 NIACGQDARVQD

-3630 ALLAE
+3630 IRLAE
-3635 WNATSAPVPDTQEI
+3635 WNATTVPLPPMQEI
-3649 SAYLQPAFAANAARI
+3649 SAYLQASFTGNASRT
-3664 AVLQDDEAISYA
+3664 AVVQGDEALTYA
-3676 QLDAQAT
+3676 QLDAQAAS
-3683 RIARA
+3683 IARA
-3688 LQSRGVGEN
+3688 LQSRGVGAG

-3707 PQMLAAL
+3707 PRMLAAL
-3714 LGVLRSGAAY
+3714 LGVLCAGAAY
-3724 LPLDPDFPAERL
+3724 LPLDPEFPEKRR
-3736 AFMLEDSGT
+3736 AFMLKDSG
-3745 ALVLHDGAQAPFADF
+3745 ASLVLHDGVDPPFANYS
-3760 AGEQIPLET
+3760 GNQIVLET
-3769 LLEDS
+3769 LLEPS
-3774 AEDAAPLVAPALSP
+3774 AASAKPFIAPSLSP

-3808 VPQRAVVNFLESMKS
+3808 VPQRAVVNFLDSMKS
-3823 KPGFDASTR
+3823 KPGLDASTR

-3846 ELFLPL
+3846 ELLMPL
-3852 AVGGTLVL
+3852 AVGGEVVMVS
-3860 IGREDAADGRALR
+3860 REDAADGRALR
-3873 AVCER
+3873 ALCER
-3878 HKVNA
+3878 HKVNTL
-3883 MQATPLTWRLLLES
+3883 QATPLTWRLLLES
-3897 GWRGGKQWK
+3897 GWRGGRQWK

-3912 AMPVQVAEALL
+3912 AMPVAVAEALL

-3940 WSTCAR
+3940 WSTCTR
-3946 IAAGQGDIVVGRPIA
+3946 IVAGQGDIVIGRPIA
-3961 NTQVRVVDADG
+3961 NTRVQVVDDNG
-3972 AACPIGIPG
+3972 APCPIGIPG
-3981 EIVIDGAGVT
+3981 ELVIEGAGVT
-3991 LGYHVRPQLT
+3991 LGYHARAELT
-4001 AEKFIADSTGARKA
+4001 AEKFIADPAGTDYAA
-4015 SYRSGDLGRWRSDG
+4015 YRTGDLGRWRSDG
-4029 QLQHLGRLDQ
+4029 QLQHLGRLDH

-4054 VALSRHAA
+4054 VALSRHPA
-4062 VFQTVVHLV
+4062 VLQAVAHLV
-4071 PGPGGEKMLAA
+4071 PGPGGERMLAA

-4087 DAQTLQPD
+4087 DAQAMQAD

-4107 YMVPGIFVALE
+4107 YMVPGMFIALE
-4118 ALPTTRNGKVDRNA
+4118 TVPTTGNGKVDRNA
-4132 LSMPA
+4132 LPLPM
-4137 QAAPTVHSLSRQQP
+4137 QAAPAMGPASRQAP
-4151 RTTTERT
+4151 RTPTEQAI
-4158 VAALWCELLEIEE
+4158 AALWRELLEIEE
-4171 VGLLDN
+4171 IGLQDN

-4197 RTGASLSP
+4197 RIGASLSP

-4221 ATAQISEPVQES
+4221 DAVRGAAPVEKP
-4233 RGLLKRVIA
+4233 RGLFGRVMA
-4242 RFGRAAQ
+4242 RFGRIDG